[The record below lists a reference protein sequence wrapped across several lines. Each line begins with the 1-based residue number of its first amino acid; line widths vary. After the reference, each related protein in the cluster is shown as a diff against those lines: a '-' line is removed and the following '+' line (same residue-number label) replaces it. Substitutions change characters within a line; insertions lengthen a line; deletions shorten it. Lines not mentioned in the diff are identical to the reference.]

1 MIRRP
6 PRSTLFPYTTLF
18 RSLVTGATG
27 MTGSHTVQLLLKR
40 GHTVRVIAHSED
52 ERSMRLQELGA
63 EVVIGDLVNLHAVR
77 LALGGIR
84 GAYFVYPLSPTLV
97 QATAIFAQAAKEAEV
112 AIVANMSQWNSR
124 PSAKSPATINHW
136 LSEQVFDWSAVP
148 VAHLRATFFSEWLL
162 WVARSMRQGVMMMPW
177 DANARFSPVA
187 TEDLAHVI
195 VAILENPVTHSG
207 KTYPL
212 CGPAEHSFA
221 EVAEIASR
229 VLGTHITY
237 QQASVDTFAES
248 IGQTG
253 NALFK
258 EHCRAVAVELQEG
271 VFAGTN
277 ALAAQISGRPPMTIE
292 QFVAKNRSIVI
303 DRKSTRLN
311 SSHVRISY

>member
-1 MIRRP
+1 MAQKK
-6 PRSTLFPYTTLF
+6 F
-18 RSLVTGATG
+18 LVTGATG
-27 MTGSHTVQLLLKR
+27 ATGGYAVERLLER
-40 GHTVRVIAHSED
+40 GHAVRALAHRED
-52 ERSMRLQELGA
+52 DRSIRLEKMGA
-63 EVVIGDLVNLHAVR
+63 EVLVGDLLNFNDVR

-97 QATAIFAQAAKEAEV
+97 QATAIFAQAAKKAEV
-112 AIVANMSQWNSR
+112 EIVANMSQWNSR

-136 LSEQVFDWSAVP
+136 ISEQVLDWSAVP
-148 VAHLRATFFSEWLL
+148 VAHLKPTFFCEWLL
-162 WVARSMRQGVMMMPW
+162 WVARSIRQGVMMMPW
-177 DANARFSPVA
+177 DANSRFSPVA

-195 VAILENPVTHSG
+195 VAILETPVNHRG

-221 EVAEIASR
+221 EVAEVASR
-229 VLGTHITY
+229 ILGTHITY
-237 QQASVDTFAES
+237 EQTSVDTFAES

-277 ALAAQISGRPPMTIE
+277 SLAAQINGRPPMTIE
-292 QFVAKNRSIVI
+292 EFVAKNRAAFV
-303 DRKSTRLN
+303 
-311 SSHVRISY
+311 